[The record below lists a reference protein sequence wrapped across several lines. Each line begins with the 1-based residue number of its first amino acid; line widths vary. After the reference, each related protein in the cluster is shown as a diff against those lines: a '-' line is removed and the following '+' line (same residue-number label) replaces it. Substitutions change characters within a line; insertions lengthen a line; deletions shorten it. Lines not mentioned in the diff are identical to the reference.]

1 VVKLDSG
8 EILGLN
14 IVVLEDDPVASD
26 LLVVRLKQEGLA
38 FSPQIAHNRSD
49 FQKFF
54 PNDSI
59 DLVLA
64 DSHLEDWT
72 GVDAVRWL
80 RQSGNN
86 VPFILVAGTLGEEQA
101 IECVKAGVNDY
112 VLKHNLS
119 RLPHAIRRAMTEA
132 RLLEERDAAAL
143 EIRRSEEQYRLLF
156 ESNPHPMWVSDPVGS
171 EFLAVNRAAIDR
183 YGYSE
188 QEFLQMK
195 MEDLRPVEERGV
207 LDLDKNELRRKGLG
221 VYGELWRHRRNDG
234 SIIDVE
240 ITSQLIPFRGREARL
255 FLVHDVTNSLK
266 IEQRLRQA
274 QRMEAIGR
282 LAGGVAHDFN
292 NLLMV
297 ISSYAQLAETELDD
311 PKRVARS
318 LSQVITAVDRA
329 AHLTKQ
335 LLAFSRKQPQE
346 LRALDVDAVISEFSQ
361 MFPALLGADIDL
373 HIKPNARDAHIY
385 ADGSQIE
392 QVIMNLV
399 VNARDAMPEGGR
411 LTIESSRIY
420 LDNAYFQELNLD
432 QHPGDYVM
440 LAVSDTGIGM
450 DAATKARV
458 FEPFFTT
465 KGPGKGTGL
474 GLSTVYGIAK
484 QNNGYVWVY
493 SEPGRGTTFKVYFPL
508 SRAEGE
514 IVAETLSPESD
525 LTGDETILL
534 VEDEAALRD
543 VATKFLEAKGYQ
555 VLSAN
560 NAAEA
565 LLFCAKEQQN
575 IDLLVTDLVMPGI
588 GGKELA
594 SRIFQRCP
602 STHIVFIS
610 GYTENHQLVDEL
622 EFPAQFLQKP
632 FSLSTLAKTIRRALA
647 S

>member
-1 VVKLDSG
+1 MKLDSG